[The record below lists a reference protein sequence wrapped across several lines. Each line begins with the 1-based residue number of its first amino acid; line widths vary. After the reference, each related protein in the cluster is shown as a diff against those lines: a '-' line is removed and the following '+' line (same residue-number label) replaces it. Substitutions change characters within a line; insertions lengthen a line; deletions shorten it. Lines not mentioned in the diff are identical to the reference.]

1 MNSYTKLSSNR
12 QDKFIRFSNAEG
24 KAWVVPIRNMRTA
37 LNLYQPSGV
46 KGQAVKSLL
55 PYLHWLPLVRSIIK
69 AESCQ
74 ITLDESLNELLCRV
88 LELEDFEFSIF
99 EGTPSVHQKVTI
111 QISKGRQILA
121 YCKLT
126 ESDDVKPLF
135 KHEEQILTQLQ
146 SKGIDNIPKCLYC
159 GELSEGS
166 KTLVFVQ
173 STIKT
178 NRSRVVHSWGDEHW
192 KFVEDLHEKTKV
204 KLPFADSDFTKSL
217 ATLENYLPSLPIKNK
232 DVIHNA
238 IKRVREYY
246 GDKEVEFS
254 AYHAD
259 FTPWNMFF
267 EKGKLFVFDFE
278 YAVMTFPPYMDW
290 FHYYTQTANF
300 ERHLSPEQIVAEFKS
315 PKKLDSQVGYTAYLL
330 DMISKYVHREK
341 GQLRSNTLDNITFWI
356 DILKWL

>member
-1 MNSYTKLSSNR
+1 MNSYTKLSENSN
-12 QDKFIRFSNAEG
+12 DKFIRFSNSEG

-37 LNLYQPSGV
+37 LNLYQPSGA
-46 KGQAVKSLL
+46 KGKAVKSLL
-55 PYLHWLPLVRSIIK
+55 PYLHWVPQVRALIK
-69 AESCQ
+69 AENRQ
-74 ITLDESLNELLCRV
+74 VTLDEPLKKLLCRV
-88 LELEDFEFSIF
+88 LKIEYFEFSIF

-111 QISKGRQILA
+111 QISKGSQILA

-126 ESDDVKPLF
+126 ESEEVKPLF
-135 KHEEQILTQLQ
+135 RHEEQILNQLQ
-146 SKGIDNIPKCLYC
+146 SKGIGNIPKCLYC

-166 KTLVFVQ
+166 KTLLFVQ

-178 NRSRVVHSWGDEHW
+178 NRSKIIHSWGDEHW
-192 KFVEDLHEKTKV
+192 KFLEDLHEKTKV
-204 KLPFADSDFTKSL
+204 KLPFIESDFAKSL
-217 ATLENYLPSLPIKNK
+217 AMLEGYLASLPIENK
-232 DVIHNA
+232 DIIYNA
-238 IKRVREYY
+238 IKQVREYY
-246 GDKEVEFS
+246 GGKEVEFS

-278 YAVMTFPPYMDW
+278 YAAMTYPPHLDW

-300 ERHLSPEQIVAEFKS
+300 ERHLTPEQIIAEFKC
-315 PKKLDSQVGYTAYLL
+315 PERLDSQVGYVAYLL

-356 DILKWL
+356 DILKSL